1 MEPTNSET
9 IEAVNRFKKTIIAH
23 PTFDAVLQNILRNIR
38 MPSDRR
44 LIPVI
49 GPTGVGKTAI
59 MATVIRE
66 VIEGCKNEL
75 KADVSIQPLV
85 NITIDS
91 QKSVT
96 AAMKDMF
103 SKILLGLDGLPT
115 FRTNPSICKTGA
127 DFHQARKKETEND
140 LRNATFSLI
149 KERKPKVILIDEGQH
164 LTKAKTGGE
173 AAFQFDAL
181 KRIADEC
188 GVPII
193 LIGHYDLYDFIT
205 GDAQLSRR
213 SNCLHF
219 APYDWGKPK
228 DQKAFI
234 TTVKSFGAYF
244 QDQQISLDVST
255 PEYFFELSLGC
266 VGTLKTMLAEAY
278 TEALE
283 QRLNTITI
291 EMVKAHASTFR
302 SRNKMLSDITTG
314 RVLFS
319 TTQEDQLK
327 YRALLGLPANDTG
340 SVIPAP
346 AKPATRKIP
355 VGVQKAKR
363 SPVGIPRELVPC

>member
-1 MEPTNSET
+1 MEPTNQKT
-9 IEAVNRFKKTIIAH
+9 IEAVDHFKRDIIAH
-23 PTFDAVLQNILRNIR
+23 PAFDGILQTILRNIR

-66 VIEGCKNEL
+66 VVAGCKREL
-75 KADVSIQPLV
+75 KADVSLQPLV

-103 SKILLGLDGLPT
+103 SKILLGLDGLPPI
-115 FRTNPSICKTGA
+115 RTNPATCKTGA
-127 DFHQARKKETEND
+127 DFHQVSKKETEND
-140 LRNATFSLI
+140 LRNATYSLV

-164 LTKAKTGGE
+164 LIKAKTGGE
-173 AAFQFDAL
+173 ASFQFDAL

-219 APYDWGKPK
+219 APYDWSKPK
-228 DQKAFI
+228 DKKAFI
-234 TTVKSFGAYF
+234 TTVKSFAAYF
-244 QDQQISLDVST
+244 QDQQISLDVSK

-278 TEALE
+278 AEALE
-283 QRLNTITI
+283 QGLSTITV
-291 EMVKAHASTFR
+291 EMVDAHSSTFK
-302 SRNKMLSDITTG
+302 SRKKMLTDITFG
-314 RVLFS
+314 RTLFS
-319 TTQEDQLK
+319 TTQEDQLQ
-327 YRALLGLPANDTG
+327 YRAQLGLPADDTD
-340 SVIPAP
+340 SAISEQEKA
-346 AKPATRKIP
+346 ATRKTP
-355 VGVQKAKR
+355 VGVQKPKR
-363 SPVGIPRELVPC
+363 NPVGIPEELVTC